1 MPIVCAMFLAR
12 VRPDSS
18 SAKPACMNITKNAA
32 ISVQTRFNA
41 VCVFARASES
51 WSALGAF
58 MNAGPKRCG
67 SNCFR
72 GFSSTGHGQF
82 LGARAAL
89 ASAAACLLRQRTL
102 GILSAMRDRA
112 SAEDNTASVPIPVSN
127 GFRASLTG
135 ACLPDLVQMACLSR
149 TEGAFRVISNG
160 RIGYLFFR
168 SGQVVHAMLDDLAG
182 LPAALELLSW
192 DAGTFEPS
200 NMSWPDLATIDLGWQ
215 NLILLSARQRDE
227 SRRHRVPPPKPS
239 VTPRTVRPAPI
250 AIAAV
255 KAAPPASPGKSA
267 NQEPIPPS
275 QSPLIPVNLI
285 EASVRLDARGSMVSG
300 RGAAEELAEVAG
312 YAARLSQLIGEAFGM
327 DGFSAL
333 ESVHDRHR
341 RLICV
346 DASGGL
352 IALTAAPQ
360 ADLQALRAKFGL

>member
-1 MPIVCAMFLAR
+1 MR
-12 VRPDSS
+12 VELFRRVFIDRSR
-18 SAKPACMNITKNAA
+18 AVF
-32 ISVQTRFNA
+32 SVP
-41 VCVFARASES
+41 
-51 WSALGAF
+51 
-58 MNAGPKRCG
+58 GP
-67 SNCFR
+67 
-72 GFSSTGHGQF
+72 H
-82 LGARAAL
+82 L
-89 ASAAACLLRQRTL
+89 ASAAACLLSRTTL

-112 SAEDNTASVPIPVSN
+112 SAEDKTASVPIPVSN

-149 TEGAFRVISNG
+149 TEGAFRVISQG

-168 SGQVVHAMLDDLAG
+168 NGQVVHAMLDDLAG

-200 NMSWPDLATIDLGWQ
+200 NMSWPDLATIDVGWQ

-227 SRRHRVPPPKPS
+227 SGRHRVPPPKPS
-239 VTPRTVRPAPI
+239 VAPRPVRPAPTV
-250 AIAAV
+250 IAAIKSV
-255 KAAPPASPGKSA
+255 PPAVPEKLDDQELISA
-267 NQEPIPPS
+267 P
-275 QSPLIPVNLI
+275 QSPSIPVAMI
-285 EASVRLDARGSMVSG
+285 EASVRLDARGSMISG

-333 ESVHDRHR
+333 ESAHERHR
-341 RLICV
+341 RLVYV

-360 ADLQALRAKFGL
+360 ADLQALRVKFGL